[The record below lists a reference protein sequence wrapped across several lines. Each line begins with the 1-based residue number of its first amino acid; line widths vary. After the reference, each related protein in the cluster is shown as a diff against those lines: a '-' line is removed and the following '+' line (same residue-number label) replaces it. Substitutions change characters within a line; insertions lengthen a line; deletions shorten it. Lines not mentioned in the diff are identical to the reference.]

1 MRRSR
6 IRRIPPAPALILA
19 LVAGHLWTATAAA
32 QAPPWHAALDSIVDS
47 RDRPDSPGCAL
58 GVVEAGTL
66 TYSNAYGIADLDH
79 LIPNTPE
86 TVFDIGSA
94 SKQFTAAAV
103 MLAARSGLLSLDD
116 DIRKWMPGLPD
127 YGTPI
132 TIRHL
137 LAHTSGLR
145 DHVQL
150 FAIADG
156 DMTSDAAVLA
166 MITRQRGLNF
176 PPGSEHLYSN
186 TGYFLLSQI
195 VTRAAGMP
203 FADYAHREIFAP
215 LAMNATHVH
224 ADAGRV
230 VPGRAW
236 GYTPVDG
243 GFRMGFPVHGG
254 IVGTGGVYST
264 VPDLA
269 RWVVALLHDGIGGEG
284 FTAAMLE
291 SGALTNGDTVSY
303 AAGLNLGRYRGLR
316 TVFHGGA
323 SVGFRSG
330 IVNFPDAETSLIA
343 LCNSRRTDAV
353 RRARELADIVL
364 ADRLAPATAAPAGET
379 APRRNEAPTAFL
391 SLADDELGEY
401 EGYYFSPELDHG
413 YAFVAQGGDLALLR
427 LAGAMPFAP
436 IARDVFGTRN
446 GWARVSFTRNGDG
459 QLTGY
464 VMDIG
469 RVDGLIFERR
479 GGVQE

>member
-1 MRRSR
+1 MRCNRNR
-6 IRRIPPAPALILA
+6 WIRPAPALIVA
-19 LVAGHLWTATAAA
+19 LVAGHLWTATADA
-32 QAPPWHAALDSIVDS
+32 QTPSWHATLDSIVDS
-47 RDRPDSPGCAL
+47 RDRPDGPGCAI

-66 TYSNAYGIADLDH
+66 TYTNAYGIADLDH
-79 LIPNTPE
+79 LIANTPE
-86 TVFDIGSA
+86 TVFDIGSV

-103 MLAARSGLLSLDD
+103 MLAARAGLLSLDD
-116 DIRKWMPGLPD
+116 DIRKWMPAFQD

-137 LAHTSGLR
+137 LHHTSGLR
-145 DHVQL
+145 DHLQL

-156 DMTSDAAVLA
+156 DMTSDAQVEA
-166 MITRQRGLNF
+166 MIARQRGLNF
-176 PPGSEHLYSN
+176 PPGAEHLYSN

-215 LAMNATHVH
+215 LGMNATHVH

-236 GYTPVDG
+236 GYAPVDG
-243 GFRMGFPVHGG
+243 GFRMRFPIQAG
-254 IVGTGGVYST
+254 IVGSGGVYST

-303 AAGLNLGRYRGLR
+303 AAGLDLGRYRGLR

-323 SVGFRSG
+323 SVGFRAG
-330 IVNFPDAETSLIA
+330 IVNFPDAETSTIT
-343 LCNSRRTDAV
+343 LCNFSRTDAL
-353 RRARELADIVL
+353 REAEELADIVL
-364 ADRLAPATAAPAGET
+364 ADRLAPASAAPSGEA
-379 APRRNEAPTAFL
+379 APRPNAPPTTFL
-391 SLADDELGEY
+391 SLSADELAEY

-413 YAFVAQGGDLALLR
+413 YAFVARGGDLALLR
-427 LAGAMPFAP
+427 LAGPMPFAP

-446 GWARVSFTRNGDG
+446 GWARVTFTRDG
-459 QLTGY
+459 AGRLTGY

-469 RVDGLIFERR
+469 RVDGLIFERID
-479 GGVQE
+479 GAQE